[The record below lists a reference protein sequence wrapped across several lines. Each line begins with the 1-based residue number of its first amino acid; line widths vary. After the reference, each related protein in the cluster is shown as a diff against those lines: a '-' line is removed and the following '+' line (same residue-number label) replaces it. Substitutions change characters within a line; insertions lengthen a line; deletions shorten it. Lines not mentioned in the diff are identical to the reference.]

1 MISSDS
7 LRRSFSPMMVIPL
20 RSLGFIIISLKMNI
34 FGLDRITNANVRSFL
49 EGNLFPDLREGLKRL
64 VDEIHENGELDK
76 YWAEAEKKNEIARR
90 AARKLE
96 KERKRLEM
104 GSDYK
109 TTGSTDTDPF
119 GLDRDSDV
127 ESEYEEEESEDSE
140 EEGLT
145 ESEVVERRKM
155 KQMAKDEEK
164 RKKEEEERLT
174 RFNPVKYLATA
185 LQTIKDEKKA
195 NAAPSVD
202 SKEDKEPDSPIQI
215 EKVA

>member
-1 MISSDS
+1 MIDIP
-7 LRRSFSPMMVIPL
+7 LRRSGL
-20 RSLGFIIISLKMNI
+20 IIISLNMNI

-49 EGNLFPDLREGLKRL
+49 EGNLFPNLREGLKRL
-64 VDEIHENGELDK
+64 VDEIHDNGELEK

-104 GSDYK
+104 GSEYK

-140 EEGLT
+140 EEGLN
-145 ESEVVERRKM
+145 ESEIAERRKM
-155 KQMAKDEEK
+155 KQLAKEEEK

-185 LQTIKDEKKA
+185 LKDIKDERDA
-195 NAAPSVD
+195 NAASPSVN
-202 SKEDKEPDSPIQI
+202 SKDEKEPDSPIQI

>member
-1 MISSDS
+1 
-7 LRRSFSPMMVIPL
+7 
-20 RSLGFIIISLKMNI
+20 MNI
-34 FGLDRITNANVRSFL
+34 FGPDRITNANVRSFL
-49 EGNLFPDLREGLKRL
+49 EGNLFPDLREGLKQL
-64 VDEIHENGELDK
+64 VDEIHDNGELDK
-76 YWAEAEKKNEIARR
+76 YWAEAEKKNEVARR

-119 GLDRDSDV
+119 GLDRDSEV

-140 EEGLT
+140 EEGMT
-145 ESEVVERRKM
+145 EAEVEERRKM
-155 KQMAKDEEK
+155 KQLAKDEEK

-185 LQTIKDEKKA
+185 LQKIRDQRKADAADNSVTESKDE
-195 NAAPSVD
+195 
-202 SKEDKEPDSPIQI
+202 KEPDSPIQI
-215 EKVA
+215 EKVKVA